1 MREQLGEYRYPQELA
16 RKKVKINN
24 SCITSCN
31 YQENLLMLQQKK
43 SSMLNEDKKNVL
55 NELDYYLQRTCKK
68 RGSSEK
74 KDVRLN
80 FLRVNIQDQM
90 TER

>member
-1 MREQLGEYRYPQELA
+1 MREQLGEYRYPQELALA

-43 SSMLNEDKKNVL
+43 SSMLNEDKKK
-55 NELDYYLQRTCKK
+55 CAK
-68 RGSSEK
+68 
-74 KDVRLN
+74 
-80 FLRVNIQDQM
+80 
-90 TER
+90 

>member
-1 MREQLGEYRYPQELA
+1 MR
-16 RKKVKINN
+16 I
-24 SCITSCN
+24 
-31 YQENLLMLQQKK
+31 
-43 SSMLNEDKKNVL
+43 KKNVL
-55 NELDYYLQRTCKK
+55 NELGYYLQRTCKK

-90 TER
+90 TERWLCKKYYCYVRKSIILKSERMCDANWE

>member
-80 FLRVNIQDQM
+80 FLRVNIQNQM

>member
-16 RKKVKINN
+16 RKKVKIND

>member
-16 RKKVKINN
+16 RKKVKIND

-31 YQENLLMLQQKK
+31 YQENLLMLQQK
-43 SSMLNEDKKNVL
+43 MRIKKNVL

-68 RGSSEK
+68 EGVLRK
-74 KDVRLN
+74 K
-80 FLRVNIQDQM
+80 M
-90 TER
+90 SG

>member
-16 RKKVKINN
+16 RKKVKIND

-43 SSMLNEDKKNVL
+43 SSMLNEDKKKMCYMSL
-55 NELDYYLQRTCKK
+55 TTIYKEHAKK
-68 RGSSEK
+68 RE
-74 KDVRLN
+74 
-80 FLRVNIQDQM
+80 F
-90 TER
+90 